1 MMDGKP
7 IPKVAFVCVRNAC
20 RSQMAEAIARIRFP
34 GVIEVFSAGTEP
46 GKEVDPVAADV
57 IEKTYGVDMR
67 KLQHPKPLSA
77 LPRMDVVVTMGCGA
91 SCPSVPAK
99 IRLDWGLDDP
109 MGGPRDAYAAC
120 SRLIEE
126 KLALL
131 ASELS
136 GQMADE
142 APEGINA

>member
-7 IPKVAFVCVRNAC
+7 ISKVAFVCVRNAC

-34 GVIEVFSAGTEP
+34 DVIEAFSAGTEP
-46 GKEVDPVAADV
+46 GEKVDPIAADV
-57 IEKTYGVDMR
+57 IEETYGVDIR

-91 SCPSVPAK
+91 SCPSLPAK

-109 MGGPRDAYAAC
+109 MGGPHGAYVAC
-120 SRLIEE
+120 ARLIEE
-126 KLALL
+126 KLGLL

-136 GQMADE
+136 EQTADE
-142 APEGINA
+142 APEGMDA